1 MERQTPSPATASGA
15 LPAVLPADA
24 RLSDDEWPG
33 VVVAL
38 SDDVRVAVN
47 HKCNRYALQRRC
59 WFEGKP
65 AWAGPMYASATRLR
79 AAAAK
84 ISPEIERG
92 AASIPE
98 KPGDALAGFR
108 ACAKAAS
115 DAWAARDITGHG
127 FAWVLASFYRD
138 DPHPLDLPELCEV
151 DEWLRVIV
159 APNDHAIMVQM
170 SVYGSTWSPVV
181 HAETPAQL
189 AKLLDQSRVPVTR
202 DAFEALERCDEYAES
217 WCDVLADGVLLG
229 FIEGLPGE
237 VEEMGLPDLPERPQ
251 PLHGPVRPSER
262 AGPKLKLRAGRRP
275 KASHK
280 ARRAGF

>member
-1 MERQTPSPATASGA
+1 MERQSPAPETASGA

-47 HKCNRYALQRRC
+47 HKGNRYALQSRG
-59 WFEGKP
+59 WYEGKP

-79 AAAAK
+79 AAAAM

-98 KPGDALAGFR
+98 KPSDALAGFR
-108 ACAKAAS
+108 VCAKAAR

-138 DPHPLDLPELCEV
+138 DPHPLGLPEFARFE
-151 DEWLRVIV
+151 EWLRVIV

-170 SVYGSTWSPVV
+170 SVCGSTWSPVV
-181 HAETPAQL
+181 FAETPAQL

-202 DAFEALERCDEYAES
+202 DAFEAFEHCDEYAES
-217 WCDVLADGVLLG
+217 WREILLDGVLLG

-251 PLHGPVRPSER
+251 PLHGPVRSSER
-262 AGPKLKLRAGRRP
+262 AGRKLRERAGRRP

-280 ARRAGF
+280 ARRAGP